1 VALTNLKEHKEKKFV
16 DISREDLELGK
27 LWSALYL
34 ELRFSSVSA
43 SLLFFSFLNSAICN
57 NFLHRFTDILEDL
70 YS

>member
-34 ELRFSSVSA
+34 ELRIFSVSA
-43 SLLFFSFLNSAICN
+43 SLLIFSLLNSAICN
-57 NFLHRFTDILEDL
+57 NFLHRFSDILEDL